1 MRNPR
6 NDPLTVTPRAK
17 TRVSAPRR
25 GAGRTP
31 VSAEGEERAPLPV
44 KPAEPERRC
53 ILTGRLDARDDLI
66 RLALSP
72 DGDVL
77 PDVLARAPG
86 RGAWIGVNRAE
97 LDTAIAKGKLRG
109 ALARAFKG
117 APLTIPA
124 DLGDRI
130 EVALRRALTDR
141 LGVEKRSGAVLM
153 GTEKIAAAA
162 RAGTVKLL
170 AHASDAGDDGAGKL
184 AQAWRVGQNAEGSGM
199 KGMILPLDRAALSVA
214 LGRDNVVHLA
224 LINAAAAARVA
235 GLLGRYNHFLGL
247 TTSADTRAET
257 TPDDASAAE
266 AIGEDGLEIDTK
278 GE

>member
-6 NDPLTVTPRAK
+6 NEPLTADIRGKA
-17 TRVSAPRR
+17 RGSAARR
-25 GAGRTP
+25 GAAGTP
-31 VSAEGEERAPLPV
+31 VPDRPGAEHPGGGGVVPERAARAV
-44 KPAEPERRC
+44 PERKC
-53 ILTGRLDARDDLI
+53 ILTGQHDDRDALI

-86 RGAWIGVNRAE
+86 RGAWIGVTRVE
-97 LDTAIAKGKLRG
+97 LDQAIAKGKLKG

-117 APLTIPA
+117 TPLNIPV

-130 EVALRRALTDR
+130 ETALRRALADR
-141 LGVEKRSGAVLM
+141 LGIELRSGMIVL

-162 RAGTVKLL
+162 RAGVVTFLG
-170 AHASDAGDDGAGKL
+170 HASDAGGDGAGKL
-184 AQAWRVGQNAEGSGM
+184 AQAWRVGEQAEGSGR
-199 KGMILPLDRAALSVA
+199 KGVILPLDRAALSVA

-224 LINAAAAARVA
+224 LTDAAAAARVT
-235 GLLGRYNHFLGL
+235 GLLGRLMHFTGCRP
-247 TTSADTRAET
+247 TGEATAVVTDTAVAN
-257 TPDDASAAE
+257 D
-266 AIGEDGLEIDTK
+266 EIDTK